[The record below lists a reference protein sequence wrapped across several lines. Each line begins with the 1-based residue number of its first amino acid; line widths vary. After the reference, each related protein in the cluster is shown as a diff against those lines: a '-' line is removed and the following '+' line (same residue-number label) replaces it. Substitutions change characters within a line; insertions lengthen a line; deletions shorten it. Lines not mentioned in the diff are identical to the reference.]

1 MGKAKSGEGST
12 RLLSNGNWECIVQS
26 KYINPD
32 SKTGAPK
39 RIKRSGKTEEEARKN
54 AKLDLKAWE
63 KAYEKDKAQN
73 LKLSKT
79 KTFGQYMEEF
89 IDNEVK
95 PNIAG
100 SSYRDYVYT
109 MRANFYN
116 KKISKLQLKMLNTV
130 EFETYFD
137 NLIHEKSKKTAQLP
151 IQLCKRCSTW
161 LYGKSLIEEDDAAF
175 AKTKKEKRD
184 EFFRSDVEKKRK
196 EVFSSEDIAKFYDAY
211 KNRLSEYCPAIILM
225 LETFIRGQEL
235 LSLTESD
242 IDLEKNIIHIRCA
255 VGERFIDNDKN
266 KGLEK
271 YVKVPKSGGE
281 RIIYMTPLAREVV
294 EFMMAQTKLKCRANP
309 MNLLFPSYLKQGK
322 MRSMDA
328 FEVQFKALCDKL
340 GIDRDVR
347 IMKNG
352 NKKGLCVH
360 ALRHTGI
367 TIANT
372 VPNANVVNTALMAGH
387 KAIKTENIYTH
398 SIVEGLK
405 NVRTMSDV
413 VLHLNGEQ
421 EEEKSDKEKEL
432 YELYLMLKE
441 KFGDDLAN

>member
-175 AKTKKEKRD
+175 AKTN
-184 EFFRSDVEKKRK
+184 
-196 EVFSSEDIAKFYDAY
+196 AY